1 VKLVEAE
8 STGPVEGDAALV
20 TPPRPPHRRVSVS
33 LVFTLTVLV
42 GTVVTI
48 YAMFPARHN
57 LLMTEAIAHHRD
69 PGAAWDLV
77 TPSRDALRAWM
88 IGAIGKDAPLP
99 GAAAAV
105 VGARQL
111 NILNR
116 AAALVRLRIGD
127 DEVTYLVQRARGI
140 APEGA
145 ERTERGEPGDS
156 DGSADGA
163 GGKVPH
169 GIERRETGGGD
180 LDGSADGAGGKAP
193 RGIERRETGGGDL
206 DGSADGAGGKAPRGV
221 ERREAGG
228 GDPDGSAG
236 GAGGKAPRGID
247 GALRA
252 VAWRSGRFTVVAVG
266 ADATAARWRAALR

>member
-1 VKLVEAE
+1 MKLVEAE
-8 STGPVEGDAALV
+8 STGPVEGDAALF

-69 PGAAWDLV
+69 PGAAWDLA
-77 TPSRDALRAWM
+77 TPTRDALRAWM

-99 GAAAAV
+99 GEAATV
-105 VGARQL
+105 IGARQL
-111 NILNR
+111 EILNR
-116 AAALVRLRIGD
+116 AAALIRVRIGD
-127 DEVTYLVQRARGI
+127 DEVTYVVQRARGI

-145 ERTERGEPGDS
+145 DRVE
-156 DGSADGA
+156 
-163 GGKVPH
+163 GG
-169 GIERRETGGGD
+169 ETGD
-180 LDGSADGAGGKAP
+180 KALP
-193 RGIERRETGGGDL
+193 GTT
-206 DGSADGAGGKAPRGV
+206 
-221 ERREAGG
+221 
-228 GDPDGSAG
+228 
-236 GAGGKAPRGID
+236 

-252 VAWRSGRFTVVAVG
+252 VAWRRGRFTVVAVG

>member
-1 VKLVEAE
+1 MKLVEAE

-57 LLMTEAIAHHRD
+57 LLMTEAIAYHRD

-99 GAAAAV
+99 GAAATV

-111 NILNR
+111 DILNR
-116 AAALVRLRIGD
+116 AAALIRLRIGD
-127 DEVTYLVQRARGI
+127 DEVTYVVQRARGI

-145 ERTERGEPGDS
+145 ERIARSEM
-156 DGSADGA
+156 
-163 GGKVPH
+163 
-169 GIERRETGGGD
+169 
-180 LDGSADGAGGKAP
+180 
-193 RGIERRETGGGDL
+193 
-206 DGSADGAGGKAPRGV
+206 
-221 ERREAGG
+221 GG

-236 GAGGKAPRGID
+236 GAGGNTPRGID

-266 ADATAARWRAALR
+266 ADATAARWRAMLR